1 MTSRAVKKR
10 HNIKK
15 KNGKVIALSV
25 LAIIAAV
32 TLSCVIGVS
41 ALANTWLEDLPDY
54 TDSDAFNTSATSVVY
69 ASDGQ
74 TVLAEFQLENRYPV
88 EADAI
93 TDYVK
98 HGTVATEDERFYTHN
113 GFDTMGT
120 ARALVN
126 NITGGALEGGSTITQ
141 QLVRNTILSE
151 EMTDISFKRKLR
163 EVYIA
168 LKMEELYDK
177 DQILLMYLNTINYGS
192 GAYGI
197 EAAAHR
203 YFSKS
208 AADLT
213 LAESATLVGIPQSP
227 TYNNPIN
234 SPSNCVARRN
244 LVLDRMTSNGYITQE
259 EADAAKA
266 EELVLNPTE
275 FSMTGIKQYPYF
287 TSYVRNQLQN
297 TDGKYAFSTADL
309 FSGGLE
315 IITTLDVDAQVAAE
329 AAARDKAQQAGSD
342 FEVAMVATEP
352 DTGYIRAMV
361 GGNNET
367 YDVEQVNMATGEGGS
382 GRQPGSS
389 FKTFTLVAA
398 LEAGIDP
405 STTID
410 AGQNYEV
417 EGTDQIVHNSGN
429 KDYGTRP
436 ISSAFAVSSNT
447 AFMRLIMSVGVD
459 KVIDVA
465 HRMGIN
471 SNLQEV
477 GGLTLGISSVNPL
490 EMSNAYATIANGGK
504 HYDPECIL
512 QIKDRKGNVIVD
524 NSNPEGEQV
533 IDEEVAVAALEVMEG
548 VISGGTGT
556 AARLATSQPV
566 AGKTGTTET
575 NKDSWFVGITPQMS
589 VAIWLGDRA
598 ATYDEARPVYA
609 TAASAFPAFMN
620 VILQGQEIRPW
631 PTAAEPEYQEDYVDE
646 KIHIGKGSWSDNVE
660 RKRREETE
668 EEERRKREEEEA
680 ARQPASSSSSAAT
693 TAKPAPEG
701 SASSSAGTSSGNN
714 GGTTAPPGTQS

>member
-15 KNGKVIALSV
+15 KNGKAIALS
-25 LAIIAAV
+25 IIAVVGAV
-32 TLSCVIGVS
+32 ALSCAIGVS

-54 TDSDAFNTSATSVVY
+54 TDSDAFNTAATSVVY
-69 ASDGQ
+69 AADGT
-74 TVLAEFQLENRYPV
+74 TVLAEFQLENREPV
-88 EADAI
+88 EMSAI
-93 TDYVK
+93 SEYVQ

-113 GFDTMGT
+113 GFDAVGT
-120 ARALVN
+120 GRALVN
-126 NITGGALEGGSTITQ
+126 NIAGGALEGGSTITQ

-197 EAAAHR
+197 QAASER
-203 YFSKS
+203 YFSKNAS
-208 AADLT
+208 DLT
-213 LAESATLVGIPQSP
+213 LAEAATLVGIPQSP

-234 SPSNCVARRN
+234 SPSNCLARRN
-244 LVLDRMTSNGYITQE
+244 VVLDRMASNGYITAE
-259 EADAAKA
+259 EAEAAKA
-266 EELVLNPTE
+266 EELTLDPTE
-275 FSMTGIKQYPYF
+275 FSMTGIKMYPYF

-315 IITTLDVDAQVAAE
+315 IITTLDV
-329 AAARDKAQQAGSD
+329 KAQQAAEEAARKKAAEAGSG

-361 GGNNET
+361 GGDNDS
-367 YDVEQVNMATGEGGS
+367 YDTEQVNMATGEGGS

-398 LEAGIDP
+398 LEEGINP
-405 STTID
+405 ETNID
-410 AGQNYEV
+410 AGQNYDV

-429 KDYGTRP
+429 KSYGTRS
-436 ISSAFAVSSNT
+436 IASAFAVSSNT

-465 HRMGIN
+465 HRLGIK
-471 SNLQEV
+471 SDLQEV
-477 GGLTLGISSVNPL
+477 AGLTLGISSVNPL
-490 EMSNAYATIANGGK
+490 EMSNAYATIANGGI

-512 QIKDRKGNVIVD
+512 MIKDRQGNVIVD
-524 NSNPEGEQV
+524 NSDPVGERV
-533 IDEEVAVAALEVMEG
+533 IDLEVAVAALEVMEG
-548 VISGGTGT
+548 VVSSGTGR
-556 AARLATSQPV
+556 AAQLATAQPV
-566 AGKTGTTET
+566 AGKTGTTDT

-598 ATYDEARPVYA
+598 ANYDEARSVHA
-609 TAASAFPAFMN
+609 TAASAFAMFMN
-620 VILQGQEIRPW
+620 VMLEGADIRPW
-631 PTAAEPEYQEDYVDE
+631 PTAGEPDYQKNYVDE
-646 KIHIGKGSWSDNVE
+646 KNHIGKGSWTSDE
-660 RKRREETE
+660 DKKEEE
-668 EEERRKREEEEA
+668 EAEEERRNNEE
-680 ARQPASSSSSAAT
+680 SSSNANTPSTPSKPST
-693 TAKPAPEG
+693 PDPGGNTGGSGGGDEGGEDTPAP
-701 SASSSAGTSSGNN
+701 AA
-714 GGTTAPPGTQS
+714 A